1 MNIINYIEKHKD
13 EDFKTFKFTEVDNL
27 ILALVPYLDLTNIVP
42 AYKKKIYFKEAMEK
56 LNLNQKLGFFMSD
69 TFKMV
74 MIMKDT
80 KRYGQIKLYNYRKIN
95 SDSMQFGAITM
106 KLDDKRIYVAF
117 AGTDTSLVGW
127 KENFKLAYLYPG
139 LSQKYAGSY
148 LNKTLGWFSHNVY
161 IGGHSKGGNLAISA
175 AMLARS

>member
-56 LNLNQKLGFFMSD
+56 LNHNQKLGFFMSD

-80 KRYGQIKLYNYRKIN
+80 KRYGW
-95 SDSMQFGAITM
+95 SD
-106 KLDDKRIYVAF
+106 
-117 AGTDTSLVGW
+117 
-127 KENFKLAYLYPG
+127 
-139 LSQKYAGSY
+139 
-148 LNKTLGWFSHNVY
+148 
-161 IGGHSKGGNLAISA
+161 
-175 AMLARS
+175 

>member
-1 MNIINYIEKHKD
+1 MD
-13 EDFKTFKFTEVDNL
+13 
-27 ILALVPYLDLTNIVP
+27 
-42 AYKKKIYFKEAMEK
+42 
-56 LNLNQKLGFFMSD
+56 
-69 TFKMV
+69 
-74 MIMKDT
+74 
-80 KRYGQIKLYNYRKIN
+80 GQIKLYNYRKIN

-175 AMLARS
+175 AMLARSYNVRKIKAIYNNDGPGFLKEQVESKEYQKIFCILL